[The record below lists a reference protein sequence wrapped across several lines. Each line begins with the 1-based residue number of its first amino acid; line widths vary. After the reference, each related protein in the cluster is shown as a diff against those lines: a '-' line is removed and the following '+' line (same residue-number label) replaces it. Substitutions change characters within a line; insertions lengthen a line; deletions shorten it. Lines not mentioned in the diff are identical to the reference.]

1 MKALIVKLYI
11 KEECIEEFKKVSF
24 YNSENSRK
32 EPGCLRFDVLQ
43 SEEDPT
49 LFFLYE
55 IYKAEED
62 ITHHKTTEHYHKWR
76 DAVADMMSVPRE
88 VVKAVPLCP
97 STESAYK
104 SSCC

>member
-11 KEECIEEFKKVSF
+11 KEENIEDFKKISF

-43 SEEDPT
+43 SEENPL

-55 IYKAEED
+55 IYNGDDD
-62 ITHHKTTEHYHKWR
+62 IAHHRTTKHYQKWR
-76 DAVADMMSVPRE
+76 DTVADMMSQPRE
-88 VVKAVPLCP
+88 VVKACALCP
-97 STESAYK
+97 AEESAYK
-104 SSCC
+104 SI

>member
-1 MKALIVKLYI
+1 MKSLIVKIHI
-11 KEECIEEFKKVSF
+11 KEESIEEFKKISF

-43 SEEDPT
+43 SEENPS

-55 IYKAEED
+55 IYKGDSD
-62 ITHHKTTEHYHKWR
+62 IAHHRTTAHYQKWR
-76 DAVADMMSVPRE
+76 DTVADMMTQPRE

-97 STESAYK
+97 NEEKDY
-104 SSCC
+104 